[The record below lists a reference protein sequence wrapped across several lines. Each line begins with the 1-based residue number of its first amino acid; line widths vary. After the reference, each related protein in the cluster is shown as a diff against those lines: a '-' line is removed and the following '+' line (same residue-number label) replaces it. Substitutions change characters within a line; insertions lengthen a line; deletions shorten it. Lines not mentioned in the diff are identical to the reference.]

1 MRDGG
6 CSGHCKLS
14 TMSETQSMRKK
25 TARNEMGQKAERDQ
39 AINGYICL
47 ANTFG
52 FYVEI
57 LGKPQ
62 KDF

>member
-1 MRDGG
+1 
-6 CSGHCKLS
+6 
-14 TMSETQSMRKK
+14 MRKK
-25 TARNEMGQKAERDQ
+25 TARNEIGQKAERDQ